1 MAVERF
7 FAVFLPIKTKYWTS
21 RSRIVTIF
29 MIVAVLLAI
38 LDLHYFWTYELTQRS
53 NGLACASIAKY
64 RTFLT
69 FYWSWINTVVYSIML
84 FTILISTSIAIVL
97 KILHSNYLRKHNMH
111 QEEGVKLMSI
121 TLTLLCVS
129 FMFIL
134 TTGPVAISR

>member
-21 RSRIVTIF
+21 RSRIATIF
-29 MIVAVLLAI
+29 LIVAVLLAI

-64 RTFLT
+64 KTFLT
-69 FYWSWINTVVYSIML
+69 LYWSWINTAVYSVIP
-84 FTILISTSIAIVL
+84 FTILISTSMAIVL
-97 KILHSNYLRKHNMH
+97 KILHSNYLRKRNMH
-111 QEEGVKLMSI
+111 QEEGVKLTSI